1 MRRPAALAAL
11 ALLLAAAVTAQQP
24 SPPAAKP
31 DGMPPNMEMYQ
42 LGFLKKGPK
51 WTPEKTEQTAKI
63 QEGHMAHLNA
73 MAASGQ
79 LVVAGPVGA
88 GAGDLRGILVFK
100 GISTE
105 EAVKMASEDPA
116 VKAGRLIV
124 EIVPWWVEKGI
135 LP

>member
-1 MRRPAALAAL
+1 MRLRRSAVFSLVLLATAALG
-11 ALLLAAAVTAQQP
+11 QQP
-24 SPPAAKP
+24 TPAPASP
-31 DGMPPNMEMYQ
+31 GMPPNMEMYP

-63 QEGHMAHLNA
+63 QEGHMAHLNS
-73 MAASGQ
+73 MAAAGK

-100 GISTE
+100 GITIE
-105 EAVKMASEDPA
+105 EAVRMASEDPA

-124 EIVPWWVEKGI
+124 EIVPWWVEKGV

>member
-1 MRRPAALAAL
+1 
-11 ALLLAAAVTAQQP
+11 
-24 SPPAAKP
+24 
-31 DGMPPNMEMYQ
+31 MPPNMEMYA

-51 WTPEKTEQTAKI
+51 WTPEKTAETAKI
-63 QEGHMAHLNA
+63 QEGHMAHLNG
-73 MAASGQ
+73 MAATGK

-116 VKAGRLIV
+116 VKAGRLLV
-124 EIVPWWVEKGI
+124 EVVPWWVEKGV

>member
-1 MRRPAALAAL
+1 MRRLAAIGVLFLFALTALSQQPAAPTPKA
-11 ALLLAAAVTAQQP
+11 P
-24 SPPAAKP
+24 SMP
-31 DGMPPNMEMYQ
+31 DNMEMYQ

-51 WTPEKTEQTAKI
+51 WTPEKTAETARI
-63 QEGHMAHLNA
+63 QEGHMAHLAA
-73 MAASGQ
+73 MHEAGP

-105 EAVKMASEDPA
+105 EAIRMASEDPA
-116 VKAGRLIV
+116 VKAGRLAV
-124 EIVPWWVEKGI
+124 EVVPWWVEKGV

>member
-1 MRRPAALAAL
+1 MRRLAAL
-11 ALLLAAAVTAQQP
+11 CLVSLLLAVPALAQQP
-24 SPPAAKP
+24 QAAPPKP
-31 DGMPPNMEMYQ
+31 DGMPPNMEMYA

-51 WTPEKTEQTAKI
+51 WTPEKTAETAKI
-63 QEGHMAHLNA
+63 QEGHMAHLNG
-73 MAASGQ
+73 MAASGK

-100 GISTE
+100 GISTA
-105 EAVKMASEDPA
+105 EAVQMASEDPA

-124 EIVPWWVEKGI
+124 EVVPWWVEKGV